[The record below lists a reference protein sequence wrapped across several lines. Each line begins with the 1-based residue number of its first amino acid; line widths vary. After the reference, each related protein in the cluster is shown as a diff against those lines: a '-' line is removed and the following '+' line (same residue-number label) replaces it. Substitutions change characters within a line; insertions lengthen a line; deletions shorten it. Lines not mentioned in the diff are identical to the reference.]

1 MNLLTAA
8 FLIAPL
14 GAAAAGFG
22 TDGADFL
29 RMPAGARPAA
39 LGGAYDALATDAY
52 APAFNPAGLGFS
64 TASLSA
70 THIPYLDSVTYD
82 ALSVSLPRGFGASV
96 QYLSPGKI
104 AGTNA
109 AGAATGDFGG
119 HYAAAGAAYG
129 RTIAPGLSLG
139 VGAKYVH
146 AAIDDAKA
154 TAFAG
159 DLGALYRPSARLAV
173 SAVAANLGSG
183 LKFAD
188 RADPLPRQY
197 RLGAA
202 FAPVPSLTFAG
213 RVLQESG
220 GPGFDAGA
228 EWRAHEALA
237 VRAGYASETAR
248 GLSGPAGLTLGFGV
262 RWKRVSFDYAFAP
275 MGALGSVSF
284 FSLVL
289 TGGSVL

>member
-1 MNLLTAA
+1 LLAA
-8 FLIAPL
+8 ALMIAPL

-29 RMPAGARPAA
+29 RMPAGSRPAA

-52 APAFNPAGLGFS
+52 APAFNPAGLAFS

-70 THIPYLDSVTYD
+70 THVPYLDQVSYD
-82 ALSVSLPRGFGASV
+82 ALSASLPGGFGVSV
-96 QYLSPGKI
+96 QYLSPGKV

-109 AGAATGDFGG
+109 AGASIGDFGG

-129 RTIAPGLSLG
+129 RRIAPGLSLG
-139 VGAKYVH
+139 LGAKFVH

-154 TAFAG
+154 SAFAG
-159 DLGALYRPSARLAV
+159 DLGALYRPTGRLAL
-173 SAVAANLGSG
+173 SAVVANLGSG

-188 RADPLPRQY
+188 RSDPLPRQY

-202 FAPVPSLTFAG
+202 LSPAPSLTFAG
-213 RVLQESG
+213 RLLHESG
-220 GPGFDAGA
+220 GPAFDAGA
-228 EWRAHEALA
+228 EWRALEALA
-237 VRAGYASETAR
+237 VRAGYATEASR
-248 GLSGPAGLTLGFGV
+248 GLTEAAGLTLGFGL
-262 RWKRVSFDYAFAP
+262 RWKRLGFDYAFAP
-275 MGALGSVSF
+275 MGALGSISF